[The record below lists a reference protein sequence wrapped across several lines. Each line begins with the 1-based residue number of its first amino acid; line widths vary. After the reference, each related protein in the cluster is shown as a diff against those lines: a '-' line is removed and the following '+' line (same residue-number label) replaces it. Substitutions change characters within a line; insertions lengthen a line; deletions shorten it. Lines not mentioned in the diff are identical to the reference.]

1 MSAPK
6 SQFTPI
12 DNEKIVERYLR
23 YMDDL
28 KAPVLCAVR
37 ETDIRFETTA
47 IRVVDHRILHLR
59 MMNSLLSPASLRD
72 RTEATK
78 SQRIDISYHAHDIL
92 IFAATKLVK
101 ALKDGI
107 SLEVVRPIYKLQRR
121 EHLRVKPDKDIICR
135 ATLAF
140 PAEKRFEDHSP
151 YDVSAG
157 GFSLLVTQGLAE
169 AFLIGQEFKN
179 VSFQF
184 GPHEVLLQATVKNKV
199 PIKSTRKVNIKI
211 GFVVEAMPAA
221 LEREITRYAY
231 LSTQKILGR
240 RI

>member
-1 MSAPK
+1 MNVAK
-6 SQFTPI
+6 FTPI

-59 MMNSLLSPASLRD
+59 MMNSVLSPTSLRD

-78 SQRIDISYHAHDIL
+78 SQRIDVSYHAHDIL

-101 ALKDGI
+101 AHKDGI
-107 SLEVVRPIYKLQRR
+107 SLEVERPIYKLQRR
-121 EHLRVKPDKDIICR
+121 EHLRVKPERDIVCR

-140 PAEKRFEDHSP
+140 PEEKRFEDHTP

-157 GFSLLVTQGLAE
+157 GFSLLVTQAEAE
-169 AFLIGQEFKN
+169 AFRIGQEFKL
-179 VSFQF
+179 VSFRF
-184 GPHEVLLQATVKNKV
+184 GPNEVMLQATVKNKV
-199 PIKSTRKVNIKI
+199 PIKGPRKVSIKV
-211 GFVVEAMPAA
+211 GFLVKAMPAA
-221 LEREITRYAY
+221 LEREISRYAY